1 MKGVAERINERED
14 RALGCESSKE
24 EVKEIAEAV
33 DPEDEGFVAWE
44 RFLEVAALKMKCGC
58 SFGGKERER

>member
-1 MKGVAERINERED
+1 MR
-14 RALGCESSKE
+14 
-24 EVKEIAEAV
+24 EIAETV

-58 SFGGKERER
+58 SFEERQIEYILTAPWELQIGTRKQR

>member
-1 MKGVAERINERED
+1 MR
-14 RALGCESSKE
+14 
-24 EVKEIAEAV
+24 EIAETV

-58 SFGGKERER
+58 SFEERQRLNTYLRRLGNYR